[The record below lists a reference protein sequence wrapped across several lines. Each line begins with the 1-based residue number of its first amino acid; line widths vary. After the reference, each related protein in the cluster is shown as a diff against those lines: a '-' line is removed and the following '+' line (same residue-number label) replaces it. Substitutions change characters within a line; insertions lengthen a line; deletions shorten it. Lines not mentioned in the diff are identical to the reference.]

1 MDRYEGSLG
10 LARSYY
16 NDPDCFKYIKS
27 CLADIFPELAES
39 EDERIRKDIII
50 LVKDW
55 WDRVN
60 KDNISTKEEMLAWL
74 EKQKSADEQP
84 LILKDGTQSKQA
96 WNEKDETL
104 LTNTIILLK
113 EGAGKHFST
122 KDVSKCVEWLK
133 SLHPQKLH

>member
-39 EDERIRKDIII
+39 EGEKIRKGIYE
-50 LVKDW
+50 LVKQSSEILEKK
-55 WDRVN
+55 N
-60 KDNISTKEEMLAWL
+60 QESMLAWL
-74 EKQKSADEQP
+74 EKQKSADEQT